1 MPPDTIA
8 EDAVAKKGVAKVKCV
23 VWDLDD
29 TLWEGI
35 LAEGG
40 GGALRPGVA
49 DLLYALDK
57 RGVLHSIASKNEPTR
72 AQARLTELGVAHY
85 FISPQISWEPKSSL
99 VASVASRLNIG
110 LDTVMFID
118 DSPFERA
125 EVADAC
131 PQVRCVDGR
140 DLGGL
145 ADRLEFDVPVTWEAA
160 ARRRMY
166 QEAETRREY
175 EESFAGPRSQFLASL
190 GMRLTVRRATLDDLC
205 RAAELT
211 ERTHQL
217 NTTGLVFDTE
227 ELAELMTR
235 PDQVLLVA
243 ALEDKFG
250 DYGTVGVV
258 LLGAD
263 PAQWR
268 IRLFLMSCRVMGRN
282 VGGAV
287 LAFLARE
294 ADSRGLDLTADFL
307 ANDVNRPMY
316 MVYRLAGFEE
326 TARDGKVQRLRL
338 RAEVGRTIPHYVDL
352 RARL

>member
-1 MPPDTIA
+1 MSPDSTT
-8 EDAVAKKGVAKVKCV
+8 KVKCV

-29 TLWEGI
+29 TVWEGT

-40 GGALRPGVA
+40 GTTLRPGIA
-49 DLLYALDK
+49 EILETLDK
-57 RGVLHSIASKNEPTR
+57 RGVLHSVASKNEPTR

-99 VASVASRLNIG
+99 VASVAERLNIG

-131 PQVRCVDGR
+131 PAVRCLDSQDVTDLAGR
-140 DLGGL
+140 P
-145 ADRLEFDVPVTWEAA
+145 EFDVPVTAEAA
-160 ARRRMY
+160 ARRRFY
-166 QEAETRREY
+166 QEAQTRREY
-175 EESFAGPRSQFLASL
+175 EESFEGPRSLFLASL
-190 GMRLTVRRATLDDLC
+190 GMKLTVRAAVPDDLR

-217 NTTGLVFDTE
+217 NTTGLVFDAAQ
-227 ELAELMTR
+227 LAGLMAG
-235 PDQVLLVA
+235 PDHKLLVA
-243 ALEDKFG
+243 ALEDRFG
-250 DYGTVGVV
+250 DYGIVGVV
-258 LLGAD
+258 LLGTSA
-263 PAQWR
+263 AQWR

-294 ADSRGLDLTADFL
+294 ADARGLDLTADFL

-316 MVYRLAGFEE
+316 MVYRLAGFDELE
-326 TARDGKVQRLRL
+326 RHGEVQRLRL
-338 RAEVGRTIPHYVDL
+338 RAGAGRATPDYVDL
-352 RARL
+352 RACL